1 MKIRSNL
8 RYFYLL
14 MYKNRMILLSHLAW
28 PHLASSPL
36 SDLSRPRSIWRPKL
50 NPAWVYKAQNLT
62 NGWNPG
68 SFFSIP
74 GRGRLLLF
82 SDSLGHHTRERER
95 EYVKVVPA
103 TMTLTVARIHPRGV
117 GHATIERLYCGT
129 LDPCT
134 HEFGGRATASLAS
147 CRWERQV
154 SLVPMKLWDL
164 QVLRLGFCEPRKT
177 IQD

>member
-95 EYVKVVPA
+95 VRQSGASDHDSYCCTYPSE
-103 TMTLTVARIHPRGV
+103 RG
-117 GHATIERLYCGT
+117 R
-129 LDPCT
+129 PC
-134 HEFGGRATASLAS
+134 HYRATLLWHPWPVHARVWWPSNCFSCELSLRTPSKS
-147 CRWERQV
+147 CPHETLGSSSSTVRF
-154 SLVPMKLWDL
+154 LW
-164 QVLRLGFCEPRKT
+164 T
-177 IQD
+177 